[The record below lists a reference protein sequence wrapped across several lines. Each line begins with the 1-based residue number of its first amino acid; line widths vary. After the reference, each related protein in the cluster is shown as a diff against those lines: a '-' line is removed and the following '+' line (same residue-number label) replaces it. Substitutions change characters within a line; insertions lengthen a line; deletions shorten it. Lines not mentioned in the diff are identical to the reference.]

1 MGAEDAGAFLALALS
16 CVLLFTKSVGV
27 SLRTRVLSAK
37 GEQPPSC
44 KSLERLQ
51 NAAAHRATLICDGA
65 AVLAVVR
72 VIHDFQ
78 AALFCKP
85 SRQEPL
91 CLVTTLKN
99 LENQRYALAHS
110 QMPMQRTANWSAAI

>member
-1 MGAEDAGAFLALALS
+1 MGADDEGAFLALALFS
-16 CVLLFTKSVGV
+16 VLLFTKSMGV
-27 SLRTRVLSAK
+27 SLRTRGLSAK
-37 GEQPPSC
+37 GEQPFC

-51 NAAAHRATLICDGA
+51 NAAVPRATLICDGT
-65 AVLAVVR
+65 AVLAVVT

-78 AALFCKP
+78 AAVFCKP
-85 SRQEPL
+85 SLQEPL

-110 QMPMQRTANWSAAI
+110 QTLMQRTANWSAAI